1 MRRRA
6 DLEARGEE
14 VVQEEEQLEA
24 DLVDEDHGVEEEDQ
38 GQGEGDLD
46 LEVEEPEQD
55 LGKGGRDQGPG
66 IVIEDIGEKVGQNQ
80 RRKKNDDQN
89 PSQSQKTELEIV
101 TIQVSIAKTLQRN
114 VFKNP
119 SGLYDF
125 CCFILKYSFAF
136 NLY

>member
-1 MRRRA
+1 MRKRA

-24 DLVDEDHGVEEEDQ
+24 DLVDEDRGVEEEDQ

-46 LEVEEPEQD
+46 LEVEGPEQD

-80 RRKKNDDQN
+80 RRKKNVGQN
-89 PSQSQKTELEIV
+89 PSQSQKTELEIA
-101 TIQVSIAKTLQRN
+101 TIQVSYESIAIRN
-114 VFKNP
+114 FF
-119 SGLYDF
+119 Y
-125 CCFILKYSFAF
+125 
-136 NLY
+136 